1 MPDTLTPKQRSYCM
15 SRVKSKGTSLEKIV
29 WKELRKK
36 GFSFRRNYKALP
48 GKPDVVFVK
57 EKVVVF
63 LDGDFW
69 HGFRFQLW
77 DHTLSRYWKDKIVNN
92 RKRDRKTFA
101 KLRRA
106 GWKVIRI
113 WGHQIEK
120 DLERVIIRITNSA
133 KRKRYML
140 KIKAK

>member
-15 SRVKSKGTSLEKIV
+15 SRVKSKGTSLEKLV

-36 GFSFRRNYKALP
+36 GFSFRRNYKALA

-57 EKVVVF
+57 EKLAVF

-77 DHTLSRYWKDKIVNN
+77 EHTLSKYWKEKIASN
-92 RKRDRKTFA
+92 RKRDRKNFA

-106 GWKVIRI
+106 GWKVIRV
-113 WGHQIEK
+113 WGHQIEN
-120 DLERVIIRITNSA
+120 DLERAIVRIANLV
-133 KRKRYML
+133 KRKRYTR
-140 KIKAK
+140 KI

>member
-1 MPDTLTPKQRSYCM
+1 M
-15 SRVKSKGTSLEKIV
+15 SRVKGKGTSLEKLV
-29 WKELRKK
+29 GKELRKE
-36 GFSFRRNYKALP
+36 GFSFRRNYKGLP

-57 EKVVVF
+57 EKLAVF

-77 DHTLSRYWKDKIVNN
+77 EHTLSRYWKEKILNN
-92 RKRDRKTFA
+92 RNRDRKNFA

-113 WGHQIEK
+113 WGHQIEN
-120 DLERVIIRITNSA
+120 DLEQSIIRITNSVSA
-133 KRKRYML
+133 KRKRYAH
-140 KIKAK
+140 KINKE